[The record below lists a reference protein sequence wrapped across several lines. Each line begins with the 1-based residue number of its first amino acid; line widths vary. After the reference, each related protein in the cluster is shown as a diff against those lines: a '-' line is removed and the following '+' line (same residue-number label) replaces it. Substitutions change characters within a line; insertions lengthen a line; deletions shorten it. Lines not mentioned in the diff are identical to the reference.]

1 MKWMPKHKSHQT
13 IRPRVLSA
21 GQLSRP
27 DNFFYR
33 LFSSQ
38 RFLAIVGL
46 VFLLL
51 IAFPLARTY
60 TQRRLV
66 EAEINDVKKQI
77 TTFESNN
84 QDMKDMITY
93 LQSDQS
99 LEEQA
104 RLNLNLKKP
113 GEKVIVIEQAK
124 DATSTDDI
132 NKTTTQENNFVK
144 WWHYFFD

>member
-1 MKWMPKHKSHQT
+1 MQRHKIH
-13 IRPRVLSA
+13 PRVLST
-21 GQLSRP
+21 GELPRP
-27 DNFFYR
+27 NNFFYR

-51 IAFPLARTY
+51 IVFPLAKTY

-66 EAEINDVKKQI
+66 EQEIEDVQKEI
-77 TTFESNN
+77 REFESSN
-84 QDMKDMITY
+84 KELKEMITY
-93 LQSDQS
+93 LESDQS

-113 GEKVIVIEQAK
+113 GEKVIVIDSSK
-124 DATSTDDI
+124 IVSSTEDI
-132 NKTTTQENNFVK
+132 NKTTVSGNNFDK
-144 WWHYFFD
+144 WWSYFFD

>member
-1 MKWMPKHKSHQT
+1 MPKHKLHQT
-13 IRPRVLSA
+13 IHPRVLNA

-33 LFSSQ
+33 LFSNQ
-38 RFLAIVGL
+38 RFLAIIGL
-46 VFLLL
+46 IFLLL
-51 IAFPLARTY
+51 IIFPLARTY

-66 EAEINDVKKQI
+66 EAEIDGVKKEINDFQS
-77 TTFESNN
+77 TN
-84 QDMKDMITY
+84 QEMRDMITY

-99 LEEQA
+99 LESQA

-113 GEKVIVIEQAK
+113 GEKVIVIEEAK
-124 DATSTDDI
+124 NATTTDDLSSI
-132 NKTTTQENNFVK
+132 NSSGNNFVK

>member
-1 MKWMPKHKSHQT
+1 MPKHKLHQT
-13 IRPRVLSA
+13 IHPRVLNA

-33 LFSSQ
+33 LFSNQ
-38 RFLAIVGL
+38 RFLAIIGL
-46 VFLLL
+46 IFLLL
-51 IAFPLARTY
+51 IIFPLARTY

-66 EAEINDVKKQI
+66 EAEIDGVKKEINDFQS
-77 TTFESNN
+77 TN
-84 QDMKDMITY
+84 QEMRDMITY

-99 LEEQA
+99 LESQA

-113 GEKVIVIEQAK
+113 GEKVIVIEEAK
-124 DATSTDDI
+124 NATTTDDLSSA
-132 NKTTTQENNFVK
+132 NSSGNNFVK